1 MPTWRVRVPVLAV
14 QDVEVE
20 AATTEAAAAAI
31 LDQDDTA
38 CTWGS
43 TEILGLACH
52 YGDAEEEALE
62 MLRLVNATPD
72 KDE

>member
-1 MPTWRVRVPVLAV
+1 VLAV

-20 AATTEAAAAAI
+20 AATAEEAAEAI
-31 LDQDDTA
+31 ISGDDDITV
-38 CTWGS
+38 WGS

-52 YGDAEEEALE
+52 YGDAEDEQAE
-62 MLRLVNATPD
+62 MVKLINATPD